1 MGLQKVLVEL
11 VATGGVSSDSM
22 QRHKKMFKPQELEES
37 SEPLLSKAQWVK
49 HFTHFG
55 VQQTSVAVVLG
66 SNPASFTM
74 ILWRSAGSLCN
85 TVKSLGRGTALDMR
99 HETLGQLC
107 YDCDVLCIM
116 SKARRFRFR

>member
-1 MGLQKVLVEL
+1 MGLQEVLVEF

-74 ILWRSAGSLCN
+74 ILYG
-85 TVKSLGRGTALDMR
+85 ALQD
-99 HETLGQLC
+99 HCVIL
-107 YDCDVLCIM
+107 
-116 SKARRFRFR
+116 